1 MQVII
6 TVALL
11 GVREFFFV
19 AAPVRCRCAPAI
31 GGRAGLRQCVC
42 QAVTKY
48 MEELVVGTVQSQR
61 LGLPVLLV
69 GRCGLAVVG
78 ACAYAD
84 RDSESRVS
92 ITMVRTMLEC
102 LTLWLQGQRSDQGHV
117 A

>member
-19 AAPVRCRCAPAI
+19 AAPVSCRCAPAI
-31 GGRAGLRQCVC
+31 EARTGLRQCVC

-48 MEELVVGTVQSQR
+48 MEEIVVGMVQSQR
-61 LGLPVLLV
+61 LRLPVLLV
-69 GRCGLAVVG
+69 GRCGFAVVG
-78 ACAYAD
+78 ACAYAH

-92 ITMVRTMLEC
+92 IMMVRTRLEC
-102 LTLWLQGQRSDQGHV
+102 LTLWLQGQRRDQGHS